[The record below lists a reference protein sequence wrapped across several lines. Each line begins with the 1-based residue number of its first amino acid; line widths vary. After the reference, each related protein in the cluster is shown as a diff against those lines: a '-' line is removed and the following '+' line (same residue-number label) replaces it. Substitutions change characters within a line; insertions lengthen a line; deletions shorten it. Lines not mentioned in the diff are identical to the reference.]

1 MYTARRSRLHQF
13 AHPLHLFLSATVAL
27 AVCLSLRS
35 EFTPEGKRVT
45 KLDSILLNGNNIALL
60 VPGGAPDAK

>member
-1 MYTARRSRLHQF
+1 MMPLRACVIGPAHRFCVLLSRS
-13 AHPLHLFLSATVAL
+13 AL
-27 AVCLSLRS
+27 YALCSSSSS